1 MAKTLFEINPSWVEK
16 YCKFFVIANYTIT
29 DGAKPQITFRILKNT
44 SDVLTYQCGI
54 KISANPVVLKDFTT
68 IGAELFSCV
77 FNCPKQED
85 KSMNRLNVI
94 VVLKEAI
101 WLSRLEVKN

>member
-1 MAKTLFEINPSWVEK
+1 VVSKS
-16 YCKFFVIANYTIT
+16 
-29 DGAKPQITFRILKNT
+29 G
-44 SDVLTYQCGI
+44 
-54 KISANPVVLKDFTT
+54 ANPVVLKDFTMV
-68 IGAELFSCV
+68 GAELFSCV

-85 KSMNRLNVI
+85 KSMKRLNVI